1 MHISILIPVCSR
13 NQSYAVF
20 EDIPFIKKFYPS
32 FLATK
37 SSSFTYSIYI
47 GYDDD
52 DSFYIEN
59 IDKFK
64 PITENIVCLSNCQHA
79 PAKAWNILAE
89 KAYLTSD
96 YLFQIGDDVVLETP
110 NWTERFIERLA
121 NNNNIGVVGPCNLIN
136 YNQRKSANKLFV
148 IENAFVS
155 RKHFEIFGY
164 FFHPSIKNWY
174 CDDWI
179 SRIYDKY
186 LSEVQLDFT
195 CSNTIIDARYTVET
209 PCNFNELIND
219 GISTITLFDS
229 KKVFSYCIYGSQ
241 KKYCLGMVKNLEQIK
256 KLFPD
261 FKVWIYLGN
270 DVPCEYIDQYKS
282 FRNVTLINT
291 NITGLQ
297 LTSYRYFTLT
307 EQFDT
312 IFIRD
317 ADSRFG
323 ERDLWCITHFLN
335 SDFKI
340 FTIRDHKFHGQELM
354 AGQTGFKNFLI
365 PTLKSSYSIFE
376 NTRPTVDYYQC
387 DQDFIKEYIFNN
399 HRQSVIAYSEFYDYG
414 EGSNFK
420 ISLPRKSIEDFCG
433 NVYLFDDNDNEY
445 TEFTMDGI
453 K

>member
-13 NQSYAVF
+13 NQTYSVF

-229 KKVFSYCIYGSQ
+229 KKVFSYCIDGSQ

-270 DVPCEYIDQYKS
+270 DVPYEYIDQYKS

-291 NITGLQ
+291 DIT
-297 LTSYRYFTLT
+297 
-307 EQFDT
+307 
-312 IFIRD
+312 I
-317 ADSRFG
+317 
-323 ERDLWCITHFLN
+323 
-335 SDFKI
+335 
-340 FTIRDHKFHGQELM
+340 
-354 AGQTGFKNFLI
+354 
-365 PTLKSSYSIFE
+365 
-376 NTRPTVDYYQC
+376 
-387 DQDFIKEYIFNN
+387 
-399 HRQSVIAYSEFYDYG
+399 
-414 EGSNFK
+414 
-420 ISLPRKSIEDFCG
+420 
-433 NVYLFDDNDNEY
+433 
-445 TEFTMDGI
+445 
-453 K
+453 

>member
-13 NQSYAVF
+13 NQTYSVF

-291 NITGLQ
+291 DITGHQ
-297 LTSYRYFTLT
+297 LMSYRYFILT

-354 AGQTGFKNFLI
+354 GGQTGFNNFLI

-387 DQDFIKEYIFNN
+387 DQDFIKEYIFNI
-399 HRQSVIAYSEFYDYG
+399 HKQSVIAYSEFYDYG

-420 ISLPRKSIEDFCG
+420 IPLSRKSNEDFCG
-433 NVYLFDDNDNEY
+433 NVYLFDDTENEY
-445 TEFTMDGI
+445 TEFTMDGF